1 MNTTEAVRPTTAREL
16 LHETEARLGTGEN
29 GDATL
34 KQLADR
40 AWALA
45 RSTGDVEAE
54 ALAPFYQLYP
64 WVMMERE
71 DRLMPRVQAAI
82 DRARVLGVKR
92 AEWLLSELQAYVL
105 AVHGRH
111 MESWTLS
118 QRTERQARDN
128 RPAFER
134 SVAQMMAWRCAIWMG
149 RLDEGLEAAR
159 RSAHFA
165 QLSPHPLWHACS
177 LVSVG
182 GLLTREAL
190 NPELGLP
197 HTLRG
202 RELLRGFPP
211 FLTTLVTTSQVVAAL
226 DMLGDHDRAYE
237 VFREDLARPGMR
249 ELLRPGGGLRAAPVR
264 ARLTSALIGVGRLD
278 EAQAWLDEI
287 PREAYETER
296 FRNAIEPVM
305 RVRLLCAQGRHAEA
319 RALAEAE
326 RDRPQAHARA
336 PYDHL
341 TLLDRL
347 RQACEALGDH
357 AAAAQAAAAARET
370 CLPLVG
376 LSARSRYL
384 ATQLE
389 RNPGQPLTLNA
400 TDQRRIEAIHR
411 EVQAQA
417 RPQARL
423 PASAR
428 AGPPASAQTTP
439 QVPRFLAHV
448 VHELRNPIGGMM
460 GLSSLL
466 LMSNLDDK
474 QRRHTSAMQSSAIT
488 LLQLV
493 NDVLDLAKLESGQ
506 FSLNPEPFELAS
518 WLQEGLAPTVVTGQL
533 KGLDVTGQVDPALP
547 ARLVGDPMR
556 LRQVLCN
563 YLTNALKFTSSGR
576 IEVRLRQVGTTPDGT
591 VLLRLE
597 VEDTGKGITAEA
609 LGRLF
614 QEFVQAD
621 DSIARDHGGTGL
633 GLALCRQLADRMGGQ
648 VGASSQPGVGSLFW
662 LDVGLPRG

>member
-1 MNTTEAVRPTTAREL
+1 MNTTEAVRTATAREL
-16 LHETEARLGTGEN
+16 LLQTEARLGAGEI
-29 GDATL
+29 GDARL
-34 KQLADR
+34 KQLADQTWATAR
-40 AWALA
+40 A
-45 RSTGDVEAE
+45 TGDAECE
-54 ALAPFYQLYP
+54 ALALFYQLYP
-64 WVMMERE
+64 WALVERE
-71 DRLMPRVQAAI
+71 ESLLPRILAAI
-82 DRARVLGVKR
+82 DRAKELGVQR
-92 AEWLLSELQAYVL
+92 AEWLLGELRAYVL

-111 MESWTLS
+111 VEAWSLAQMID
-118 QRTERQARDN
+118 RQAKDR
-128 RPAFER
+128 RPAFDR
-134 SVAQMMAWRCAIWMG
+134 SVAQMLACRCAIWMG
-149 RLDEGLEAAR
+149 RLDDSLAAAH
-159 RSAHFA
+159 RSEHFA
-165 QLSPHPLWHACS
+165 QQSPHALWHAGT
-177 LVSVG
+177 LVGLG
-182 GLLTREAL
+182 GLLTRDAL
-190 NPELGLP
+190 NPELGLL
-197 HTLRG
+197 HGRRG
-202 RELLRGFPP
+202 RDMLRRFPP
-211 FLTTLVTTSQVVAAL
+211 CVTTLVATAQLVAAL
-226 DMLGDHDRAYE
+226 DMLGDHEQAYQ
-237 VFREDLARPGMR
+237 VFQEDLGRPGMR
-249 ELLRPGGGLRAAPVR
+249 ALLQPGGGLRTAPVR
-264 ARLTSALIGVGRLD
+264 ARLTSALIGAGRLD

-336 PYDHL
+336 PYDQL
-341 TLLDRL
+341 MLLDRL
-347 RQACEALGDH
+347 REACEALGDP

-376 LSARSRYL
+376 LSARSSYL
-384 ATQLE
+384 ATRLE
-389 RNPGQPLTLNA
+389 RNPGQPLTLND
-400 TDQRRIEAIHR
+400 TDQRRIDAIHR
-411 EVQAQA
+411 EVKAQA
-417 RPQARL
+417 SPQTL
-423 PASAR
+423 PPANAR
-428 AGPPASAQTTP
+428 AAP
-439 QVPRFLAHV
+439 QVPSFLAHV
-448 VHELRNPIGGMM
+448 VHELRTPIGGMM

-474 QRRHTSAMQSSAIT
+474 QRRHTSAMQSSAST

-533 KGLDVTGQVDPALP
+533 KGLDVSGQVDPALP

-563 YLTNALKFTSSGR
+563 YLTNALKFTSCGR
-576 IEVRLRQVGTTPDGT
+576 IEVRLRQAGVAPDGT

-621 DSIARDHGGTGL
+621 DTIARDHGGTGL